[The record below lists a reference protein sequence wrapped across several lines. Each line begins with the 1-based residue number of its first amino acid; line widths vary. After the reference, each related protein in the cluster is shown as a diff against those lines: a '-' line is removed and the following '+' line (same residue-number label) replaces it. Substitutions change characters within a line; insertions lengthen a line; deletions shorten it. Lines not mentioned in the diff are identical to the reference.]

1 MENLN
6 RIWRAFFAIGL
17 IGIAVQ
23 QFIFSDF
30 RPVILP
36 PAYPS
41 WLAPRMAWAW
51 VVSLLLIIT
60 CIMILLE
67 MRARQASLLMG
78 TLLLL
83 ILITLQFPGTP
94 YPRHIGSWTNAFK
107 ELTLAGGLFI
117 VAGSIPE
124 SRNTSDFMR
133 LLARLIPAGKCF
145 FAITLILFGSM
156 HFVYPDFCASLVPN
170 WMPWHYFWMYFGA
183 VCLILGGFGI
193 LIAPVRRTA
202 ALLTGIMLFIWVF
215 ILHLPRALAAPP
227 TDGGNEWT
235 SVFEAFAF
243 SGMAFLIA
251 AKAAKRSR

>member
-6 RIWRAFFAIGL
+6 RLWRAFFAVGL
-17 IGIAVQ
+17 TGIAVQ
-23 QFIFSDF
+23 QFIFADF

-51 VVSLLLIIT
+51 VISLALIIT

-67 MRARQASLLMG
+67 LRARQASLLMG

-83 ILITLQFPGTP
+83 IVIGVQGPGTP
-94 YPRHIGSWTNAFK
+94 YPNHIGSWTNAFK

-124 SRNTSDFMR
+124 SRNTTDFMK
-133 LLARLIPAGKCF
+133 LLAKLIPAGKWF
-145 FAITLILFGSM
+145 FSITLILFGSM
-156 HFVYPDFCASLVPN
+156 HFVYPEFCASLIPN

-183 VCLILGGFGI
+183 VCLILGGIGM
-193 LIAPVRRTA
+193 LIPPVKRNA
-202 ALLTGIMLFIWVF
+202 AILTGIMLFIWVF

-243 SGMAFLIA
+243 SGMAFLVA
-251 AKAAKRSR
+251 SRKKKSA